1 MCGYNKYAY
10 GLRRMETKPDR
21 EPIIAGLL
29 QEQPRQI
36 ATLLHDTTRL
46 LRRRFDVEAKAY
58 GLTLP
63 QWKALGAIH
72 RENDITQVA
81 LASALDIDAMTLSGI
96 LDRLEKRG
104 LVERFVHP
112 DDSRAKLTR
121 LTPEGIEIVGVAR
134 HVGATVFGQAM
145 EGLTPTDLAQLIEHL
160 TRIRTNL
167 SNFDQDNAEPGKAS

>member
-1 MCGYNKYAY
+1 MDSAPN
-10 GLRRMETKPDR
+10 R

-29 QEQPRQI
+29 REQPRQI
-36 ATLLHDTTRL
+36 ATLLHETTRL

-72 RENDITQVA
+72 RQDGITQVA
-81 LASALDIDAMTLSGI
+81 LSSALDIDAMTLSGI
-96 LDRLEKRG
+96 LDRMEKRG

-112 DDSRAKLTR
+112 EDSRAKLTR
-121 LTPEGIEIVGVAR
+121 LTAEGVELVDVAR

-145 EGLTPTDLAQLIEHL
+145 DGLAPADLAQLIDLL

-167 SNFDQDNAEPGKAS
+167 SSFDQDNAEPGKDS